1 MGEWSSGGVTKSL
14 MEVRERQTSII
25 NESVWSSGREGRSVH
40 VGEE

>member
-25 NESVWSSGREGRSVH
+25 NESVCSGREGRGVH